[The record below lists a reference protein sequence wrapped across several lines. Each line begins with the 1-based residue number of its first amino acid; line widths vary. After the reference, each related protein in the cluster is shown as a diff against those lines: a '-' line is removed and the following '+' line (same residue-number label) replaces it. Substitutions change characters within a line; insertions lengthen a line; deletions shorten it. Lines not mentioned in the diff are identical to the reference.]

1 MTRIGAAALA
11 LLSLGLATGAQA
23 QSGALMT
30 PERLAFNALDAC
42 WEANKHTDPDRY
54 AQAAG
59 FTRMPGANFP
69 YYYRPVGRVVAILSI
84 GLDPNDRGEPEP
96 ACRITFL
103 KPNLDTPWTPRGP
116 IMDAASVVERMVS
129 TTTSWA
135 SPYRLV
141 SRRQPHPTRI
151 GRSRT
156 LLRREDGQWA
166 YVLYVEEGPEAIE
179 ILWAGGSPRVINDPG
194 LPDFG
199 TEPAGRQAAQAF
211 VNDRWQIAFCE
222 LNPHTC
228 ETPAQSAAR
237 ARAQTAPPQSSGN
250 WSLPFSGIGSTAS
263 GDNRSAEQRA
273 RDESWWRNYH
283 NTGRGR
289 FD

>member
-11 LLSLGLATGAQA
+11 LLLLGGAAEAQA
-23 QSGALMT
+23 QSGASMT
-30 PERLAFNALDAC
+30 PERLAFNALNAC
-42 WEANKHTDPDRY
+42 WNANQHDDPDTHAR
-54 AQAAG
+54 AEG
-59 FTRMPGANFP
+59 FSRMPGATMP
-69 YYYRPVGRVVAILSI
+69 YYYRPVGGVVATLSI
-84 GLDPNDRGEPEP
+84 SLEPNDRGEPEP
-96 ACRITFL
+96 ACRVTFL

-116 IMDAASVVERMVS
+116 IMDSAAVVERMVS

-141 SRRQPHPTRI
+141 TRRQSHPTRV
-151 GRSRT
+151 GRTRT
-156 LLRREDGQWA
+156 LLRRQDAQWS
-166 YVLYVEEGPEAIE
+166 YILYVEEGPEAVE
-179 ILWAGGSPRVINDPG
+179 ILWAGGSARVINDPG

-222 LNPHTC
+222 LNPHAC
-228 ETPAQSAAR
+228 ETPAQAAAR
-237 ARAQTAPPQSSGN
+237 QRAQNSPAPAARN
-250 WSLPFSGIGSTAS
+250 LALPFSGIGAGGS
-263 GDNRSAEQRA
+263 GDNRSNAQRL